1 MSYSNEFNNLIKK
14 VNEYSLDD
22 VEKNSQLYFVKKIFT
37 KDKDNN
43 KKRSWL
49 AMNVV
54 ATNIIR
60 KIHKIVDTAVQ
71 DSVIYKSN
79 GEDVKKSVK
88 KYTPTSNNNNEE
100 ILVTDYNYL
109 NDQPEEFIKKLL
121 HKESE
126 KMLTEEM
133 QFFTYSLNIDNQT
146 AYFIGKVEKLNAIKN
161 GLIAKFTEDGLKLGK
176 NDQFGIKDHVGVILY
191 DKNIYILK
199 KYIFEVLFDLEEKFL
214 KETKKNINNISNSKH
229 FIGLDVYLE
238 SIKNNR
244 NITRKISKAVEKFNE
259 NGIDYSNI
267 NSDNFKSKID
277 IINQHG
283 EDFKLNKNNQL
294 EIEKDTDIDSI
305 TRLITDD
312 YYFTVLTDSFGYNE

>member
-176 NDQFGIKDHVGVILY
+176 NDQFGIKDHVCL
-191 DKNIYILK
+191 
-199 KYIFEVLFDLEEKFL
+199 
-214 KETKKNINNISNSKH
+214 
-229 FIGLDVYLE
+229 
-238 SIKNNR
+238 
-244 NITRKISKAVEKFNE
+244 
-259 NGIDYSNI
+259 
-267 NSDNFKSKID
+267 
-277 IINQHG
+277 
-283 EDFKLNKNNQL
+283 
-294 EIEKDTDIDSI
+294 
-305 TRLITDD
+305 
-312 YYFTVLTDSFGYNE
+312 